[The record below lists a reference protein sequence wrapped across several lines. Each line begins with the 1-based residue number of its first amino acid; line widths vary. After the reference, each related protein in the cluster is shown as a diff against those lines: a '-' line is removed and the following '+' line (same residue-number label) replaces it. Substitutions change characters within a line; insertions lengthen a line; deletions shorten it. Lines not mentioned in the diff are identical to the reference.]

1 MIVRVLLAA
10 TVVMATV
17 VLWAPAVRA
26 QETGVVEGTVTNGTA
41 GAPPPS
47 GLEVVIHI
55 LHNRVKTGERRVQTD
70 AAGHFRA
77 DGLATGQD
85 LLYFPIVTYGGVSY
99 YPDRPVVLNSTPAG
113 ATEITVY
120 EGTPTADAISFDR
133 LNMLIVG
140 VTPSALSIMEMG
152 GVTNVADR
160 TFAADAEVTG
170 SDRTLRFLLPP
181 GAMNV
186 TPQAGLPADSLESMP
201 DGFASTDPVRPGRRE
216 IAFSYD
222 LPYSRS
228 SVDLER
234 SFAFPVTAF
243 TLYIP
248 TDLGADVP
256 DGSSVSGLA
265 DLGGRQ
271 YRQYVV
277 QQVSPG
283 SVVHLRLTG
292 LPAPLFATLRQLGL
306 TVAGMTGAILLVFL
320 AIGLQRRAQRPVD
333 EPPTDREAAIA
344 HAAPTREDAEYLDGI
359 RAIAAL
365 DERFEA
371 GAVDEDEY
379 RARRA
384 AMKSHLIARTRQ
396 TVSAS

>member
-1 MIVRVLLAA
+1 
-10 TVVMATV
+10 
-17 VLWAPAVRA
+17 
-26 QETGVVEGTVTNGTA
+26 
-41 GAPPPS
+41 
-47 GLEVVIHI
+47 
-55 LHNRVKTGERRVQTD
+55 
-70 AAGHFRA
+70 
-77 DGLATGQD
+77 
-85 LLYFPIVTYGGVSY
+85 
-99 YPDRPVVLNSTPAG
+99 
-113 ATEITVY
+113 
-120 EGTPTADAISFDR
+120 
-133 LNMLIVG
+133 
-140 VTPSALSIMEMG
+140 
-152 GVTNVADR
+152 
-160 TFAADAEVTG
+160 
-170 SDRTLRFLLPP
+170 
-181 GAMNV
+181 
-186 TPQAGLPADSLESMP
+186 
-201 DGFASTDPVRPGRRE
+201 
-216 IAFSYD
+216 
-222 LPYSRS
+222 
-228 SVDLER
+228 VDLER

-243 TLYIP
+243 TVYVP

-256 DGSSVSGLA
+256 DGIPVSGLA

-271 YRQYVV
+271 YRQYVF

-306 TVAGMTGAILLVFL
+306 TVAGITGAILLVFL